1 HPARRAPLF
10 RGRSEAGLGVRLAQP
25 DGGRDHRGRLP
36 PTGAR
41 PAVAGGPRFHRCPA
55 AARPDDRD
63 LRHRRDG
70 GLGVRRRGSRDS
82 QPVGAERGRMRYYP
96 VFLDLAGQRCVVLG
110 GGRFAIEKVEALL
123 DAGAGVRVLAAEVA
137 PELEGLAARGRIELT
152 PRDYAP
158 GDLAGAR
165 LVVDA
170 SGDEGINRRSWAEA
184 EAAGI
189 LINVVDRPEQCRF
202 IAPAIVRRDPLLIAI
217 STSGESP
224 FLASALRARIER
236 WLGREWAP
244 FTALV
249 GRVGRRRRE
258 QGVPIER
265 QTSVYRRLVS
275 SEVRSLLRAGM
286 DAEAQQLAL
295 AIEQSHASPAPGR
308 VALVGAGPGDPE
320 LLTARAI
327 DLLASAGYVLH
338 DALIAPGT
346 LALCGPDARLESV
359 GKRAGRDNPR
369 QEDINARLVD
379 LARAGHDVVRLK
391 GGDPF
396 VFGRGGEELSAL
408 LEAGIEVLVLPGVSS
423 VQAAP
428 SAAGIPLTLRGVA
441 SSFAVTSLKAG
452 DASGAGTRLESLAA
466 AADTLVV
473 MMPLA
478 DLDELGVRLSRVL

>member
-1 HPARRAPLF
+1 LEAGAKVTVIASML
-10 RGRSEAGLGVRLAQP
+10 SEAIERLVA
-25 DGGRDHRGRLP
+25 DGSVD
-36 PTGAR
+36 AI
-41 PAVAGGPRFHRCPA
+41 
-55 AARPDDRD
+55 
-63 LRHRRDG
+63 RRDY
-70 GLGVRRRGSRDS
+70 L
-82 QPVGAERGRMRYYP
+82 
-96 VFLDLAGQRCVVLG
+96 
-110 GGRFAIEKVEALL
+110 
-123 DAGAGVRVLAAEVA
+123 
-137 PELEGLAARGRIELT
+137 
-152 PRDYAP
+152 P

-165 LVVDA
+165 LVIDA
-170 SGDEGINRRSWAEA
+170 SDDVAINRQSWEEA
-184 EAAGI
+184 ETSGI
-189 LINVVDRPEQCRF
+189 LINVVDRPAQCRF

-396 VFGRGGEELSAL
+396 VFGRGGEELAAL
-408 LEAGIEVLVLPGVSS
+408 LEAGIDVVVCPGVSAAL
-423 VQAAP
+423 AAP
-428 SAAGIPLTLRGVA
+428 AAAGIPLTMRGV
-441 SSFAVTSLKAG
+441 SSSVAITTAQARDGFE
-452 DASGAGTRLESLAA
+452 RLAA
-466 AADTLVV
+466 LARSAETLVV
-473 MMPLA
+473 MMPRASLA
-478 DLDELGVRLSRVL
+478 EI